1 MKKHEFLYKTIQ
13 LILYIILAGCCL
25 YIILFD
31 SRLYHLVAS
40 DPSIRLLCIFLWLTL
55 GLSFIFIYRD
65 FMFFSSYK
73 SNYRELDF
81 AVHSDPLSGLANRFS
96 CDVMIEKYLDKPL
109 PEDIACVMFDLTNIY
124 MINQLYGHIQGN
136 QVIKEF
142 SDILRSSST
151 DLCFVG
157 RNGGNKFLAVFE
169 NATKQNIIT
178 FLEKVKGKTQAY
190 NQASS
195 NCLSIEYKY
204 GIAFHEGENV
214 KMITDLIAL
223 SNQRIHQ

>member
-1 MKKHEFLYKTIQ
+1 
-13 LILYIILAGCCL
+13 
-25 YIILFD
+25 
-31 SRLYHLVAS
+31 
-40 DPSIRLLCIFLWLTL
+40 
-55 GLSFIFIYRD
+55 
-65 FMFFSSYK
+65 
-73 SNYRELDF
+73 
-81 AVHSDPLSGLANRFS
+81 
-96 CDVMIEKYLDKPL
+96 MIEKYLDKPL

-195 NCLSIEYKY
+195 NCLSI
-204 GIAFHEGENV
+204 
-214 KMITDLIAL
+214 DAL
-223 SNQRIHQ
+223 PFSA